1 MRAFSLLDR
10 KKLELSKYVEKFT
23 EKHIIFTQ
31 KFRELVLQGS
41 SDELTRQQFFND
53 LLGVRCFDKKYVD
66 SCLNRWKK
74 QDLLKNV
81 PKRRGRRKN
90 TTKMTIEELEAEVAY
105 LKEVNLQ
112 LKKARGLMDWDL

>member
-1 MRAFSLLDR
+1 MRAFSLSER
-10 KKLELSKYVEKFT
+10 KKLDSSPYVKKFT
-23 EKHIIFTQ
+23 EKQIIFTQ
-31 KFRELVLQGS
+31 EFKDLILKGSPDGSTREHYFNHLFRLS
-41 SDELTRQQFFND
+41 
-53 LLGVRCFDKKYVD
+53 CFDKKYVD

-74 QDLLKNV
+74 QSKFKDV

-90 TTKMTIEELEAEVAY
+90 SNKMTIEELEAEVAY